1 MRGND
6 LSQTLRRD
14 SKPGIRN
21 MLLNR
26 IEAGGNSSNGHN
38 LNNPSINEGEHQ
50 QNNQRSPMPLF
61 HPIMKQ
67 PLAQIYFNEDEII
80 NVFEGIL
87 DICIDL

>member
-6 LSQTLRRD
+6 LSQTVRRD

-21 MLLNR
+21 ILLNR
-26 IEAGGNSSNGHN
+26 GNSSNGRN
-38 LNNPSINEGEHQ
+38 FNSSSMNEGEQH

-61 HPIMKQ
+61 HPIMQQ
-67 PLAQIYFNEDEII
+67 PLAQIYFYEDEII

-87 DICIDL
+87 DICMDL